1 MGILTLWEGFE
12 ITTLSIVEY
21 CITTGKILV
30 GLMEEETQCY
40 SSNTEDSYFTI
51 FLDWGIYLVIKF
63 KSTMFYTI

>member
-1 MGILTLWEGFE
+1 M
-12 ITTLSIVEY
+12 EY